1 MVVVIGLSNRVA
13 ELFRVGYTTRTYL
26 PAMSP
31 VIRFAR
37 SIVWLT
43 LAAALL
49 LIVGL
54 GIGIARRAESFTLLP
69 KPETRVSHDL
79 VVQQL
84 QDVAKL
90 VSTEMTLRD
99 VVIYDASRYGF
110 TKRALLVVTG
120 KVSAGIDLGAAT
132 DVQIDDAARRITIA
146 LPRARLMSVEVL
158 DVRTYDEQAG
168 LFNPFRPEDRDA
180 IQRQV
185 RHQLYTAGEQSG
197 LLVHADSSA
206 ARVLKELLGR
216 DGYTVNVV
224 RSAALEPAPPESVP
238 PR

>member
-1 MVVVIGLSNRVA
+1 MA
-13 ELFRVGYTTRTYL
+13 
-26 PAMSP
+26 SP
-31 VIRFAR
+31 VRWTR
-37 SIVWLT
+37 SIAWLAFAFT
-43 LAAALL
+43 LV

-54 GIGIARRAESFTLLP
+54 GIGIARRAANFTLLP
-69 KPETRVSHDL
+69 KAEPPRVTHDL

-99 VVIYDASRYGF
+99 VVVYDASRYGF

-120 KVSAGIDLGAAT
+120 KVSAGIDLGAPT
-132 DVQIDDAARRITIA
+132 NVQIDDAARRITIT
-146 LPRARLMSVEVL
+146 LPRARVMSVEVL
-158 DVRTYDEQAG
+158 DVRTYDERAG
-168 LFNPFRPEDRDA
+168 LFNPFEPEDRDA

-185 RHQLYTAGEQSG
+185 RHQLYTAGEESG

-206 ARVLKELLGR
+206 ARILKDLLTR

-224 RSAALEPAPPESVP
+224 RSAALTPATGG
-238 PR
+238 

>member
-1 MVVVIGLSNRVA
+1 MRLRH
-13 ELFRVGYTTRTYL
+13 T
-26 PAMSP
+26 
-31 VIRFAR
+31 FAW
-37 SIVWLT
+37 IT
-43 LAAALL
+43 FAAGLL
-49 LIVGL
+49 LLLALGL
-54 GIGIARRAESFTLLP
+54 GIARRAANFSLLP
-69 KPETRVSHDL
+69 KAEPPRISHDL

-99 VVIYDASRYGF
+99 VVVYDASRYGF

-132 DVQIDDAARRITIA
+132 NVQIDDAARRITIT

-158 DVRTYDEQAG
+158 DVRTYDESAG

-185 RHQLYTAGEQSG
+185 RHQLFTAGEQSG

-216 DGYTVNVV
+216 DGYTVDVV
-224 RSAALEPAPPESVP
+224 RSAALTPAPG
-238 PR
+238 

>member
-1 MVVVIGLSNRVA
+1 MTSP
-13 ELFRVGYTTRTYL
+13 T
-26 PAMSP
+26 PSP
-31 VIRFAR
+31 VRWTR
-37 SIVWLT
+37 SIAWLT
-43 LAAALL
+43 FAAALILIMGVGVVIAGRAPTFSL
-49 LIVGL
+49 LP
-54 GIGIARRAESFTLLP
+54 RAEPPRIT
-69 KPETRVSHDL
+69 HDL

-99 VVIYDASRYGF
+99 VVVYDASRYGF

-132 DVQIDDAARRITIA
+132 NVQIDDAARRITIT

-158 DVRTYDEQAG
+158 DVRTYDERAG
-168 LFNPFRPEDRDA
+168 LFNPFQPEDRDA

-197 LLVHADSSA
+197 LLVHADSA
-206 ARVLKELLGR
+206 ASRVLQELL
-216 DGYTVNVV
+216 
-224 RSAALEPAPPESVP
+224 S
-238 PR
+238 

>member
-1 MVVVIGLSNRVA
+1 MTSPLRWTRGLFLLVVAVVLV
-13 ELFRVGYTTRTYL
+13 
-26 PAMSP
+26 
-31 VIRFAR
+31 
-37 SIVWLT
+37 
-43 LAAALL
+43 LL
-49 LIVGL
+49 LGL
-54 GIGIARRAESFTLLP
+54 GVGIARRAASFSILP
-69 KPETRVSHDL
+69 KPEPPRVTHDL

-84 QDVAKL
+84 QDVARL

-99 VVIYDASRYGF
+99 VVVYDASRYGF

-120 KVSAGIDLGAAT
+120 KVSAGIDLGPAT
-132 DVQIDDAARRITIA
+132 NVQIDDASHRITIT

-158 DVRTYDEQAG
+158 DVRTYDESAG

-197 LLVHADSSA
+197 LLIHADSA
-206 ARVLKELLGR
+206 ASRVLQELLSR

-224 RSAALEPAPPESVP
+224 RSAALVPAPG
-238 PR
+238 

>member
-1 MVVVIGLSNRVA
+1 MRLKH
-13 ELFRVGYTTRTYL
+13 T
-26 PAMSP
+26 
-31 VIRFAR
+31 
-37 SIVWLT
+37 IVWLVF
-43 LAAALL
+43 AAGLV
-49 LIVGL
+49 LILGLGL
-54 GIGIARRAESFTLLP
+54 GIMRGAANFSLLP
-69 KPETRVSHDL
+69 KPEPPRVTHDL

-99 VVIYDASRYGF
+99 VVVYDASRYGF

-132 DVQIDDAARRITIA
+132 NVQIDDAARRITIT

-158 DVRTYDEQAG
+158 DVRTYDERAG
-168 LFNPFRPEDRDA
+168 IFNPFQPEDRDA

-206 ARVLKELLGR
+206 ARALKQLLGR
-216 DGYTVNVV
+216 DGYTVDVI
-224 RSAALEPAPPESVP
+224 RSAALMPAPG
-238 PR
+238 

>member
-1 MVVVIGLSNRVA
+1 
-13 ELFRVGYTTRTYL
+13 
-26 PAMSP
+26 MSP

-37 SIVWLT
+37 GVVWLS
-43 LAAALL
+43 LAAVLL

-54 GIGIARRAESFTLLP
+54 GIGIVRRAESFTLLP
-69 KPETRVSHDL
+69 KPEPPRVSHDL

-99 VVIYDASRYGF
+99 VVVYDASRYGF

-120 KVSAGIDLGAAT
+120 KVSAGIDLGAT
-132 DVQIDDAARRITIA
+132 TNVQIDDAARRITIT

-216 DGYTVNVV
+216 DGYTVDVV
-224 RSAALEPAPPESVP
+224 RSAALLPAAPESVP

>member
-1 MVVVIGLSNRVA
+1 MNSPLRWTRGLFLLSCAVILV
-13 ELFRVGYTTRTYL
+13 
-26 PAMSP
+26 
-31 VIRFAR
+31 
-37 SIVWLT
+37 
-43 LAAALL
+43 LL
-49 LIVGL
+49 LGL
-54 GIGIARRAESFTLLP
+54 GVGIARRAANFSILP
-69 KPETRVSHDL
+69 KAEPPRVSHDL

-84 QDVAKL
+84 QDVARL

-120 KVSAGIDLGAAT
+120 KVSAGIDLGPAT
-132 DVQIDDAARRITIA
+132 NVQIDESAHRITIT
-146 LPRARLMSVEVL
+146 LPRARLTSVEVL

-206 ARVLKELLGR
+206 AKVLKELLSR
-216 DGYTVNVV
+216 DGYSVEVV
-224 RSAALEPAPPESVP
+224 RSAALTPAPG
-238 PR
+238 

>member
-1 MVVVIGLSNRVA
+1 MTVA
-13 ELFRVGYTTRTYL
+13 RWTRKAAWL
-26 PAMSP
+26 A
-31 VIRFAR
+31 FAAVLVLLVALGTA
-37 SIVWLT
+37 IVSR
-43 LAAALL
+43 AA
-49 LIVGL
+49 
-54 GIGIARRAESFTLLP
+54 SFSLLP
-69 KPETRVSHDL
+69 KPEPPRMSHDL

-84 QDVAKL
+84 RDVAKL

-99 VVIYDASRYGF
+99 VVVYDASRYGF

-132 DVQIDDAARRITIA
+132 DVRIDQEARRMTIT
-146 LPRARLMSVEVL
+146 LPRARVIAVEVL
-158 DVRTYDEQAG
+158 DVRTYDERAG

-206 ARVLKELLGR
+206 SSLLKELFGR
-216 DGYTVNVV
+216 DGYSVGIV
-224 RSAALEPAPPESVP
+224 RSAALTPTTD
-238 PR
+238 R

>member
-1 MVVVIGLSNRVA
+1 MPLTPRWV
-13 ELFRVGYTTRTYL
+13 
-26 PAMSP
+26 
-31 VIRFAR
+31 R
-37 SIVWLT
+37 SIVWLV
-43 LAAALL
+43 LAGALI

-54 GIGIARRAESFTLLP
+54 GVGIARRAATFTLFS
-69 KPETRVSHDL
+69 KPEPPRVTHDL

-90 VSTEMTLRD
+90 VSTEMTMRD
-99 VVIYDASRYGF
+99 VVVYDASRYGF

-120 KVSAGIDLGAAT
+120 KVSAGIDLRSGT
-132 DVQIDDAARRITIA
+132 DVHVDDTARRITIT
-146 LPRARLMSVEVL
+146 LPPARVLSVEVL
-158 DVRTYDEQAG
+158 DVRTYDEHAG

-206 ARVLKELLGR
+206 SRMLKDLLGR
-216 DGYTVNVV
+216 DGYTVDVV
-224 RSAALEPAPPESVP
+224 RSGALIPAPG
-238 PR
+238 

>member
-1 MVVVIGLSNRVA
+1 MTVARWSRNIAWLAFAAMVV
-13 ELFRVGYTTRTYL
+13 
-26 PAMSP
+26 
-31 VIRFAR
+31 
-37 SIVWLT
+37 
-43 LAAALL
+43 LL
-49 LIVGL
+49 LAFGVTMVS
-54 GIGIARRAESFTLLP
+54 RATSFSLLP
-69 KPETRVSHDL
+69 KPEPPRVTHDL

-99 VVIYDASRYGF
+99 VVVYDATRYGF

-120 KVSAGIDLGAAT
+120 KVSAGINLGTAT
-132 DVQIDDAARRITIA
+132 DVRIDQSARRITIT
-146 LPRARLMSVEVL
+146 LPRARVIAVEVL
-158 DVRTYDEQAG
+158 DVRTYDESAG

-206 ARVLKELLGR
+206 SRVLKELLSR
-216 DGYTVNVV
+216 DGYTVDVV
-224 RSAALEPAPPESVP
+224 RSAALTPAPG
-238 PR
+238 

>member
-1 MVVVIGLSNRVA
+1 MTAANWTRRIGVLALVALVVLVA
-13 ELFRVGYTTRTYL
+13 LGVG
-26 PAMSP
+26 
-31 VIRFAR
+31 
-37 SIVWLT
+37 IVRQ
-43 LAAALL
+43 AAN
-49 LIVGL
+49 
-54 GIGIARRAESFTLLP
+54 FTLFA
-69 KPETRVSHDL
+69 KPEPPRVTHDL

-99 VVIYDASRYGF
+99 VVVYDASKYGF

-120 KVSAGIDLGAAT
+120 KVSAGIDLGPQT
-132 DVQIDDAARRITIA
+132 DVRIDNAARRISIT
-146 LPRARLMSVEVL
+146 LPRARVMSVEVL
-158 DVRTYDEQAG
+158 DVRTYDESAG

-206 ARVLKELLGR
+206 SRVLKELFSK
-216 DGYTVNVV
+216 DGYSVEVV
-224 RSAALEPAPPESVP
+224 RSAALTPAPG
-238 PR
+238 